1 MSSSTAFMLA
11 LGRFAFKDF
20 KDASLA
26 NAGLPTQNGETHA
39 EAGDARAAEATFI
52 TATNDPAG
60 FNIIDVL
67 AWGSL
72 VRRRAR
78 ASACACARGEA
89 RATAAARAL
98 SRRAAGCAAPR
109 PL

>member
-1 MSSSTAFMLA
+1 MANLVMSSSTAFMLA

-72 VRRRAR
+72 GHVL
-78 ASACACARGEA
+78 GI
-89 RATAAARAL
+89 ATLATQ
-98 SRRAAGCAAPR
+98 SNTYGIF
-109 PL
+109 